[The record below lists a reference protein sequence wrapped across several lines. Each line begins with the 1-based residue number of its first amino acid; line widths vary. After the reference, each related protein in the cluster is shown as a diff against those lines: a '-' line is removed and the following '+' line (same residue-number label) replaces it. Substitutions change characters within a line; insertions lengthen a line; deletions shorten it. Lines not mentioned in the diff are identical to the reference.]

1 MIFIIKQLDCI
12 LVGLETDYLFA
23 DQLKRSHRPK
33 LDHALGKVA
42 FNPTHYAKLRMK
54 LSDPK
59 LDLEHKVHSE
69 RIKCLRILHS
79 FSELTL

>member
-1 MIFIIKQLDCI
+1 MIFITKQLDCI
-12 LVGLETDYLFA
+12 MVGFDTDYLFA
-23 DQLKRSHRPK
+23 DQLKWSHKPE

-42 FNPTHYAKLRMK
+42 FNPTHYSKLRMQ

-59 LDLEHKVHSE
+59 LDLEHKAHSE
-69 RIKCLRILHS
+69 RIKYLRILHL